1 MGLVATEA
9 EARTSLRNLPM
20 VSIVYPP
27 RNVTTLAGETFAAGD
42 LDIVSQVISAGRPPL
57 ATPLTGAMCLA
68 CAAAVPGTVVA
79 DIAGDAARGERPLR
93 IGHPAGVIELSPV
106 IRPAGEGGRGEE
118 GAIQHTAR
126 RLMAGLGLVPRRPP
140 P

>member
-1 MGLVATEA
+1 MRISDWSSDVCSSDLEA

-42 LDIVSQVISAGRPPL
+42 LDIVSQVISAGSPHL

-79 DIAGDAARGERPLR
+79 DIAGDAARGERPLL
-93 IGHPAGVIELSPV
+93 IGLPSGVLALSPA
-106 IRPAGEGGRGEE
+106 RP
-118 GAIQHTAR
+118 
-126 RLMAGLGLVPRRPP
+126 GLLQGTQVAVRVRP
-140 P
+140 

>member
-42 LDIVSQVISAGRPPL
+42 LDIVSQVISAGSPHL
-57 ATPLTGAMCLA
+57 ATPLTGPMCLT
-68 CAAAVPGTVVA
+68 CAAAVPGPVVA
-79 DIAGDAARGERPLR
+79 DIAGYAARGALPLR
-93 IGHPAGVIELSPV
+93 QDPHSGALSP
-106 IRPAGEGGRGEE
+106 E
-118 GAIQHTAR
+118 
-126 RLMAGLGLVPRRPP
+126 
-140 P
+140 